1 MGDSA
6 EAQTTRKFG
15 NATNI
20 LRLRIKAKFQNEEI
34 TRDELEVHPFLGSRH
49 GMQYWNARKKKVAMR
64 IAPVLPLVKEP
75 SLESPAFSKDKETRT
90 DANLPAKAM
99 SPYLSAPAD
108 VRAPQRGICR

>member
-20 LRLRIKAKFQNEEI
+20 LRRGSKAKFQNEEI
-34 TRDELEVHPFLGSRH
+34 TCDELEVHPFLGSRTR
-49 GMQYWNARKKKVAMR
+49 YARLERVGKKVAMR

-75 SLESPAFSKDKETRT
+75 SLESPAISKDRETRT

-99 SPYLSAPAD
+99 SPYLTAPAD